1 MYRGRDLQRF
11 TRGDLAY
18 ILVPARCRLT
28 QHRLTRRPRARFMAP
43 VNARP
48 LHALRRHTSFAS
60 SASRLALCLLLV
72 APLCSA
78 ACGGHVNAPSEPM
91 VAEAHVDCHGM
102 ATMEATDDAEEAHA
116 EADAAADECCDA
128 TDSTRPSERADM
140 LPAAVALLTSA
151 EWLWTERASPA
162 RARPPPS
169 GQGRSPGRTLLLLIV
184 SFLE

>member
-1 MYRGRDLQRF
+1 MQRF

-18 ILVPARCRLT
+18 TLVSAHCRLAP
-28 QHRLTRRPRARFMAP
+28 HRLTRRPRARFMAP

-48 LHALRRHTSFAS
+48 LHALRRHTFFAS
-60 SASRLALCLLLV
+60 SASRLALCLLLI

-116 EADAAADECCDA
+116 KADAAADECCDA
-128 TDSTRPSERADM
+128 TDSTRPSERTDL

-151 EWLWTERASPA
+151 EWLWTERAPPA

-169 GQGRSPGRTLLLLIV
+169 RQGRSPGRALLLLIV